1 MMRQFMKP
9 ERIRIIAVLAIF
21 NYIFLGSEYLF
32 DNMIRYATDSAGVV
46 RAQNY
51 VLGISVIGFLLFPC
65 INRYFNQK
73 MREIGLYLLP
83 IAGII
88 CIFVIQEHL
97 SYRSML
103 LSGFLLYILYGII
116 GSAVHYYAAVS
127 LSAEKGLAKTVGFGY
142 AFGLLLQFISNNLIH
157 NSTIESV
164 TLSAFLA
171 GMVLLVRRQRLE
183 CSRGIAEAENFGIE
197 VEMQTKTQVEVQN
210 GIQDGTDSDTDIRKN
225 KRRSLRHPMLAA
237 MLLISIVVLMT
248 CIFSSL
254 DNAVTLVHA
263 GGSVDIGQWPRLL
276 LAVSGLL
283 AGVLFDMK
291 EHRFMQIM
299 MYCVT
304 LLSTM
309 CVVIIVWGGPF
320 MAGLVVFYLSAGFF
334 VVYFTTSF
342 MDLSYYMKVPELW
355 AGLGRATN
363 NICAGITGALSLML
377 IETGDGMRISI
388 IALILFAVISVL
400 VYLYMVQFRM
410 DMQEENMAKML
421 EKEREKFLED
431 KFQAFVENY
440 ALTNREQ
447 DVLRLLLSSDES
459 VQVIEEQLY
468 ISRAALYRY
477 MASLNEKTETKSRI
491 GLLQFY
497 YSWKQ
502 P

>member
-116 GSAVHYYAAVS
+116 GSAVNYYAAVS

-171 GMVLLVRRQRLE
+171 GMVLLVRRLRLE
-183 CSRGIAEAENFGIE
+183 CSRGKAETENFGIE
-197 VEMQTKTQVEVQN
+197 ADNADIQVEVQA
-210 GIQDGTDSDTDIRKN
+210 

-283 AGVLFDMK
+283 AGVLFDMN

-388 IALILFAVISVL
+388 IALILFAVISAL

-431 KFQAFVENY
+431 KFQAFVETY

-459 VQVIEEQLY
+459 VQVIAEQLY

>member
-1 MMRQFMKP
+1 MRQFMKP

-103 LSGFLLYILYGII
+103 LSGFLLYILYGMI
-116 GSAVHYYAAVS
+116 GSAVHYYAVVS
-127 LSAEKGLAKTVGFGY
+127 LSTEKGLAQTVGFGY

-157 NSTIESV
+157 NSTVESV
-164 TLSAFLA
+164 ALSVFLA
-171 GMVLLVRRQRLE
+171 AMVLLVRRLSLE
-183 CSRGIAEAENFGIE
+183 CSRGIVGAEAS
-197 VEMQTKTQVEVQN
+197 
-210 GIQDGTDSDTDIRKN
+210 GTDSDIDIRKN
-225 KRRSLRHPMLAA
+225 NRRSLRHPMLAA
-237 MLLISIVVLMT
+237 LLLISIVVLMT

-283 AGVLFDMK
+283 AGVLFDIK

-320 MAGLVVFYLSAGFF
+320 MAGLIVFYLSAGFF

-355 AGLGRATN
+355 AGQ
-363 NICAGITGALSLML
+363 
-377 IETGDGMRISI
+377 GM
-388 IALILFAVISVL
+388 
-400 VYLYMVQFRM
+400 
-410 DMQEENMAKML
+410 
-421 EKEREKFLED
+421 
-431 KFQAFVENY
+431 AFVEFDGYIKEYMLQPGQSIIVDTGYLAAMDSSCSIDIQTVPGLKNIMFGGEGVFNTVVTGPGRVFLQSMPISQM
-440 ALTNREQ
+440 AGC
-447 DVLRLLLSSDES
+447 LRPYLPSG
-459 VQVIEEQLY
+459 
-468 ISRAALYRY
+468 
-477 MASLNEKTETKSRI
+477 K
-491 GLLQFY
+491 
-497 YSWKQ
+497 
-502 P
+502 

>member
-103 LSGFLLYILYGII
+103 LSGFLLYILYGMI
-116 GSAVHYYAAVS
+116 GSAVHYYAVVS
-127 LSAEKGLAKTVGFGY
+127 FSTEKGLAQTVGFGY

-157 NSTIESV
+157 NSTVESV
-164 TLSAFLA
+164 ALSVFLA
-171 GMVLLVRRQRLE
+171 AMVLLVRRLSLE
-183 CSRGIAEAENFGIE
+183 CSRGVVGAEAS
-197 VEMQTKTQVEVQN
+197 
-210 GIQDGTDSDTDIRKN
+210 GTDSDTDIRKN
-225 KRRSLRHPMLAA
+225 NRRSLRHPMLAA
-237 MLLISIVVLMT
+237 LLLISIVVLMT

-283 AGVLFDMK
+283 AGVLFDIK

-309 CVVIIVWGGPF
+309 CVVIIV
-320 MAGLVVFYLSAGFF
+320 
-334 VVYFTTSF
+334 
-342 MDLSYYMKVPELW
+342 
-355 AGLGRATN
+355 
-363 NICAGITGALSLML
+363 
-377 IETGDGMRISI
+377 
-388 IALILFAVISVL
+388 
-400 VYLYMVQFRM
+400 
-410 DMQEENMAKML
+410 
-421 EKEREKFLED
+421 
-431 KFQAFVENY
+431 
-440 ALTNREQ
+440 
-447 DVLRLLLSSDES
+447 
-459 VQVIEEQLY
+459 
-468 ISRAALYRY
+468 
-477 MASLNEKTETKSRI
+477 
-491 GLLQFY
+491 
-497 YSWKQ
+497 
-502 P
+502 

>member
-1 MMRQFMKP
+1 MRQFMKP

-103 LSGFLLYILYGII
+103 LSGFLLYILYGMI
-116 GSAVHYYAAVS
+116 GSAVYYYAVVS
-127 LSAEKGLAKTVGFGY
+127 LSTEKGLAQTVGFGY

-157 NSTIESV
+157 NSTVESV
-164 TLSAFLA
+164 VLSVFLA
-171 GMVLLVRRQRLE
+171 AMVLLVRRLSLE
-183 CSRGIAEAENFGIE
+183 CSRGGVGAEDSGS
-197 VEMQTKTQVEVQN
+197 
-210 GIQDGTDSDTDIRKN
+210 DSDTDIRKN
-225 KRRSLRHPMLAA
+225 NRRSLRHPM
-237 MLLISIVVLMT
+237 
-248 CIFSSL
+248 
-254 DNAVTLVHA
+254 
-263 GGSVDIGQWPRLL
+263 

-283 AGVLFDMK
+283 AGVLFDIK

-320 MAGLVVFYLSAGFF
+320 MAGLIVFYLSAGFF

-363 NICAGITGALSLML
+363 NICAGITGTISLML

-388 IALILFAVISVL
+388 IALILFAVISML

-410 DMQEENMAKML
+410 DIQEENMAKML

-431 KFQAFVENY
+431 KFQAFVKNY

-459 VQVIEEQLY
+459 VQVIAEQLY

>member
-142 AFGLLLQFISNNLIH
+142 AFGLLLQFISNNRIH

-171 GMVLLVRRQRLE
+171 GMVLLVRRLRLE
-183 CSRGIAEAENFGIE
+183 CSRGKAETENFGIE
-197 VEMQTKTQVEVQN
+197 ADNADIQVEVQA
-210 GIQDGTDSDTDIRKN
+210 

-283 AGVLFDMK
+283 AGVLFDMN

-431 KFQAFVENY
+431 KFQAFVETY

-459 VQVIEEQLY
+459 VQVIAEQLY

>member
-1 MMRQFMKP
+1 M
-9 ERIRIIAVLAIF
+9 
-21 NYIFLGSEYLF
+21 
-32 DNMIRYATDSAGVV
+32 
-46 RAQNY
+46 
-51 VLGISVIGFLLFPC
+51 
-65 INRYFNQK
+65 
-73 MREIGLYLLP
+73 
-83 IAGII
+83 
-88 CIFVIQEHL
+88 
-97 SYRSML
+97 
-103 LSGFLLYILYGII
+103 
-116 GSAVHYYAAVS
+116 
-127 LSAEKGLAKTVGFGY
+127 
-142 AFGLLLQFISNNLIH
+142 LQFISNNLIH
-157 NSTIESV
+157 NSTVESV
-164 TLSAFLA
+164 ALSVFLA
-171 GMVLLVRRQRLE
+171 AMVLLVRRLRLE
-183 CSRGIAEAENFGIE
+183 CSRGVVGAEELGI
-197 VEMQTKTQVEVQN
+197 
-210 GIQDGTDSDTDIRKN
+210 DSDTDIRKN
-225 KRRSLRHPMLAA
+225 NRRSLRHPMLAA
-237 MLLISIVVLMT
+237 QLLISIVVLMT

-283 AGVLFDMK
+283 AGVLFDIK

-320 MAGLVVFYLSAGFF
+320 MAGLIVFYLSAGFF

-363 NICAGITGALSLML
+363 NICVGITGTISLML

-388 IALILFAVISVL
+388 IALILFAVISML

-410 DMQEENMAKML
+410 DIQEENMAKML
-421 EKEREKFLED
+421 EKEREKLLED
-431 KFQAFVENY
+431 KFQAFVETY

-459 VQVIEEQLY
+459 VQVIAEQLY
-468 ISRAALYRY
+468 ISRAALCRY

>member
-97 SYRSML
+97 SYQSML
-103 LSGFLLYILYGII
+103 LSGFLLYILYGMI

-127 LSAEKGLAKTVGFGY
+127 HATEKGLAQTVGFGY

-157 NSTIESV
+157 NSTVESV
-164 TLSAFLA
+164 ALSVFLA
-171 GMVLLVRRQRLE
+171 AMVLLVRRLSLE
-183 CSRGIAEAENFGIE
+183 CSRGVVGAEAS
-197 VEMQTKTQVEVQN
+197 
-210 GIQDGTDSDTDIRKN
+210 GTDSDTDIRKN
-225 KRRSLRHPMLAA
+225 NRRSLRHPMLAA
-237 MLLISIVVLMT
+237 LLLISIVVLMT

-283 AGVLFDMK
+283 AGVLFDIK

-320 MAGLVVFYLSAGFF
+320 MAGLIVFYLSAGFF

-355 AGLGRATN
+355 AGLGRAIN
-363 NICAGITGALSLML
+363 NICAGITGTISLML

-388 IALILFAVISVL
+388 IALILFAVISML

-410 DMQEENMAKML
+410 DIQEENMAKML

-431 KFQAFVENY
+431 KFQAFVKNY

-459 VQVIEEQLY
+459 VQVIAEQLY

>member
-171 GMVLLVRRQRLE
+171 GMVLLVRRLRLE
-183 CSRGIAEAENFGIE
+183 CSRGKAETENFGIE
-197 VEMQTKTQVEVQN
+197 ADNADIQVEVQA
-210 GIQDGTDSDTDIRKN
+210 

-283 AGVLFDMK
+283 AGVLFDMN

-431 KFQAFVENY
+431 KFQAFVETY

-459 VQVIEEQLY
+459 VQVIAEQLY

>member
-46 RAQNY
+46 GAQNY

-171 GMVLLVRRQRLE
+171 GMVLLVRRLRLE
-183 CSRGIAEAENFGIE
+183 CSRGKAETENFGIE
-197 VEMQTKTQVEVQN
+197 ADNADIQVEVQA
-210 GIQDGTDSDTDIRKN
+210 

-283 AGVLFDMK
+283 AGVLFDMN

-431 KFQAFVENY
+431 KFQAFVETY

-459 VQVIEEQLY
+459 VQVIAEQLY

>member
-97 SYRSML
+97 SYRSIL

-171 GMVLLVRRQRLE
+171 GMVLLVRRLRLE
-183 CSRGIAEAENFGIE
+183 CSRGKAETENFGIE
-197 VEMQTKTQVEVQN
+197 ADNADIQVEVQA
-210 GIQDGTDSDTDIRKN
+210 

-283 AGVLFDMK
+283 AGVLFDMN

-431 KFQAFVENY
+431 KFQAFVETY

-459 VQVIEEQLY
+459 VQVIAEQLY

>member
-1 MMRQFMKP
+1 MRQFMKP

-83 IAGII
+83 VAGII

-103 LSGFLLYILYGII
+103 LSGFLLYILYGMI
-116 GSAVHYYAAVS
+116 GSAVHYYAVVS
-127 LSAEKGLAKTVGFGY
+127 LSTEKGLAQTVGFGY

-157 NSTIESV
+157 NSTVESV
-164 TLSAFLA
+164 ALSVFLA
-171 GMVLLVRRQRLE
+171 AMVLLVRRLSLE
-183 CSRGIAEAENFGIE
+183 CSRGVVGAEDSGS
-197 VEMQTKTQVEVQN
+197 
-210 GIQDGTDSDTDIRKN
+210 DSDTDIRKN
-225 KRRSLRHPMLAA
+225 NRRSLRHPM
-237 MLLISIVVLMT
+237 
-248 CIFSSL
+248 
-254 DNAVTLVHA
+254 
-263 GGSVDIGQWPRLL
+263 

-283 AGVLFDMK
+283 AGVLFDIK

-320 MAGLVVFYLSAGFF
+320 MAGLIVFYLSAGFF

-363 NICAGITGALSLML
+363 NICVGITGTISLML

-388 IALILFAVISVL
+388 IALILFAVISML

-410 DMQEENMAKML
+410 DIQEENMAKML

-431 KFQAFVENY
+431 KFQAFVKNY

-459 VQVIEEQLY
+459 AQVIAEQLY

>member
-46 RAQNY
+46 SAQNY

-103 LSGFLLYILYGII
+103 LSGFLLYILYGMI

-127 LSAEKGLAKTVGFGY
+127 LSTEKGLAQTVGFGY

-157 NSTIESV
+157 NSTVESV
-164 TLSAFLA
+164 ALSVFLA
-171 GMVLLVRRQRLE
+171 AMVLLVRRLSLE
-183 CSRGIAEAENFGIE
+183 CSRGGVGAEDSGS
-197 VEMQTKTQVEVQN
+197 
-210 GIQDGTDSDTDIRKN
+210 DSDTDIRKN
-225 KRRSLRHPMLAA
+225 NRRSLRHPM
-237 MLLISIVVLMT
+237 
-248 CIFSSL
+248 
-254 DNAVTLVHA
+254 
-263 GGSVDIGQWPRLL
+263 

-283 AGVLFDMK
+283 AGVLFDIK

-320 MAGLVVFYLSAGFF
+320 MAGLIVFYLSAGFF

-363 NICAGITGALSLML
+363 NICAGITGTISLML

-388 IALILFAVISVL
+388 IALILFAVISML

-410 DMQEENMAKML
+410 DIQEENMAKML

-431 KFQAFVENY
+431 KFQAFVKNY

-459 VQVIEEQLY
+459 VQVIAEQLY

>member
-1 MMRQFMKP
+1 M
-9 ERIRIIAVLAIF
+9 
-21 NYIFLGSEYLF
+21 
-32 DNMIRYATDSAGVV
+32 
-46 RAQNY
+46 
-51 VLGISVIGFLLFPC
+51 
-65 INRYFNQK
+65 
-73 MREIGLYLLP
+73 
-83 IAGII
+83 
-88 CIFVIQEHL
+88 
-97 SYRSML
+97 
-103 LSGFLLYILYGII
+103 
-116 GSAVHYYAAVS
+116 
-127 LSAEKGLAKTVGFGY
+127 
-142 AFGLLLQFISNNLIH
+142 LQFISNNLIH
-157 NSTIESV
+157 NSTVESV
-164 TLSAFLA
+164 ALSVFLA
-171 GMVLLVRRQRLE
+171 TMVLLVRRLRLE
-183 CSRGIAEAENFGIE
+183 CSRGVVGAEELGI
-197 VEMQTKTQVEVQN
+197 
-210 GIQDGTDSDTDIRKN
+210 DSDTDIRKN
-225 KRRSLRHPMLAA
+225 NRRSLRHPMLAA
-237 MLLISIVVLMT
+237 LLLISIVVLMT

-283 AGVLFDMK
+283 AGVLFDIK

-320 MAGLVVFYLSAGFF
+320 MAGLIVFYLSAGFF

-363 NICAGITGALSLML
+363 NICVGITGTISLML

-388 IALILFAVISVL
+388 IALILFAVISML

-410 DMQEENMAKML
+410 DIQEENMAKML
-421 EKEREKFLED
+421 EKESEKFLED
-431 KFQAFVENY
+431 KFQAFVKNY

-459 VQVIEEQLY
+459 VQVIAEQLY

>member
-97 SYRSML
+97 CYRSML
-103 LSGFLLYILYGII
+103 LSGFLLYILYGMI
-116 GSAVHYYAAVS
+116 GSAVHYYAVVS
-127 LSAEKGLAKTVGFGY
+127 LSTEKGLAQTVGFGY

-157 NSTIESV
+157 NSTVESV
-164 TLSAFLA
+164 ALSVFLA
-171 GMVLLVRRQRLE
+171 AMVLLVRRLSLE
-183 CSRGIAEAENFGIE
+183 CSRGGVGAEDSGS
-197 VEMQTKTQVEVQN
+197 
-210 GIQDGTDSDTDIRKN
+210 DSDTDIRKN
-225 KRRSLRHPMLAA
+225 NRRSLRHPM
-237 MLLISIVVLMT
+237 
-248 CIFSSL
+248 
-254 DNAVTLVHA
+254 
-263 GGSVDIGQWPRLL
+263 

-283 AGVLFDMK
+283 AGVLFDIK

-320 MAGLVVFYLSAGFF
+320 MAGLIVFYLSAGFF

-363 NICAGITGALSLML
+363 NICAGITGTISLML

-388 IALILFAVISVL
+388 IALILFAVISML

-410 DMQEENMAKML
+410 DIQEENMAKML

-431 KFQAFVENY
+431 KFQAFVKNY

-459 VQVIEEQLY
+459 AQVIAEQLY

-477 MASLNEKTETKSRI
+477 MASLNEKTETKTRI

>member
-1 MMRQFMKP
+1 MKP

-171 GMVLLVRRQRLE
+171 GMVLLVRRLRLE
-183 CSRGIAEAENFGIE
+183 CSRGKAETENFGIE
-197 VEMQTKTQVEVQN
+197 ADNADIQVEVQA
-210 GIQDGTDSDTDIRKN
+210 

-276 LAVSGLL
+276 
-283 AGVLFDMK
+283 
-291 EHRFMQIM
+291 
-299 MYCVT
+299 C
-304 LLSTM
+304 
-309 CVVIIVWGGPF
+309 
-320 MAGLVVFYLSAGFF
+320 
-334 VVYFTTSF
+334 
-342 MDLSYYMKVPELW
+342 
-355 AGLGRATN
+355 
-363 NICAGITGALSLML
+363 
-377 IETGDGMRISI
+377 
-388 IALILFAVISVL
+388 
-400 VYLYMVQFRM
+400 
-410 DMQEENMAKML
+410 
-421 EKEREKFLED
+421 
-431 KFQAFVENY
+431 
-440 ALTNREQ
+440 
-447 DVLRLLLSSDES
+447 RL
-459 VQVIEEQLY
+459 
-468 ISRAALYRY
+468 
-477 MASLNEKTETKSRI
+477 
-491 GLLQFY
+491 
-497 YSWKQ
+497 
-502 P
+502 

>member
-1 MMRQFMKP
+1 MRQFMKP
-9 ERIRIIAVLAIF
+9 ERTRIIAVLAIF

-103 LSGFLLYILYGII
+103 LSGLLLYILYGMI
-116 GSAVHYYAAVS
+116 GSAVHYYATVS
-127 LSAEKGLAKTVGFGY
+127 LSTEKGLAQTVGFGY

-157 NSTIESV
+157 NSTVESV
-164 TLSAFLA
+164 VLSVFLA
-171 GMVLLVRRQRLE
+171 AMVLLVRRLSLE
-183 CSRGIAEAENFGIE
+183 CSRGGVGAEDSGS
-197 VEMQTKTQVEVQN
+197 
-210 GIQDGTDSDTDIRKN
+210 DSDTDIRKN
-225 KRRSLRHPMLAA
+225 NRRSLRHPM
-237 MLLISIVVLMT
+237 
-248 CIFSSL
+248 
-254 DNAVTLVHA
+254 
-263 GGSVDIGQWPRLL
+263 

-283 AGVLFDMK
+283 AGVLFDIK

-320 MAGLVVFYLSAGFF
+320 MAGLIVFYLSAGFF

-363 NICAGITGALSLML
+363 NICVGITGTISLML

-388 IALILFAVISVL
+388 IALILFAVISML

-410 DMQEENMAKML
+410 DIQEENMAKML

-431 KFQAFVENY
+431 KFQAFVKNY

-459 VQVIEEQLY
+459 AQVIAEQLY

>member
-171 GMVLLVRRQRLE
+171 GMVLLVRRLRLE
-183 CSRGIAEAENFGIE
+183 CSRGKAETENFGIE
-197 VEMQTKTQVEVQN
+197 ADNADIQVEVQA
-210 GIQDGTDSDTDIRKN
+210 

-283 AGVLFDMK
+283 AGVLFDMN

-431 KFQAFVENY
+431 KFQAFVETY

-447 DVLRLLLSSDES
+447 DVLRLLLSSDKS
-459 VQVIEEQLY
+459 VQVIAEQLY

>member
-1 MMRQFMKP
+1 MRQFMKP

-83 IAGII
+83 ITGII

-103 LSGFLLYILYGII
+103 LSGFLLYILYGMI

-127 LSAEKGLAKTVGFGY
+127 LATEKGLAQTVGFGY

-157 NSTIESV
+157 NSTVESV
-164 TLSAFLA
+164 VLSVFLA
-171 GMVLLVRRQRLE
+171 AMVLLVRRLSLE
-183 CSRGIAEAENFGIE
+183 CSRGGVGAEDSGS
-197 VEMQTKTQVEVQN
+197 
-210 GIQDGTDSDTDIRKN
+210 DSDTDIRKN
-225 KRRSLRHPMLAA
+225 NRRSLRHPM
-237 MLLISIVVLMT
+237 
-248 CIFSSL
+248 
-254 DNAVTLVHA
+254 
-263 GGSVDIGQWPRLL
+263 

-283 AGVLFDMK
+283 AGVLFDIK

-320 MAGLVVFYLSAGFF
+320 MAGLIVFYLSAGFF

-363 NICAGITGALSLML
+363 NICAGITGTISLML

-388 IALILFAVISVL
+388 IALILFAVISML

-410 DMQEENMAKML
+410 DIQEENMTKML

-431 KFQAFVENY
+431 KFQAFVKNY

-459 VQVIEEQLY
+459 VQVIAEQLY

>member
-171 GMVLLVRRQRLE
+171 GMVLLVRRLRLE
-183 CSRGIAEAENFGIE
+183 CSRGKAETENFGIE
-197 VEMQTKTQVEVQN
+197 ADNADIQVEVQA
-210 GIQDGTDSDTDIRKN
+210 

-283 AGVLFDMK
+283 AGVLFDMN

-334 VVYFTTSF
+334 VIYFTTSF

-431 KFQAFVENY
+431 KFQAFVETY

-459 VQVIEEQLY
+459 VQVIAEQLY

>member
-51 VLGISVIGFLLFPC
+51 VLGISVIGFLLFPY

-83 IAGII
+83 IAGIS

-127 LSAEKGLAKTVGFGY
+127 LSTEKGLAQTVGFGY

-171 GMVLLVRRQRLE
+171 GMVLLVRRLRLE
-183 CSRGIAEAENFGIE
+183 CSRGKAETENFGIE
-197 VEMQTKTQVEVQN
+197 ADNADIQVEVQA
-210 GIQDGTDSDTDIRKN
+210 

-283 AGVLFDMK
+283 AGVLFDMN

-431 KFQAFVENY
+431 KFQAFVETY

-459 VQVIEEQLY
+459 VQVIAEQLY

>member
-1 MMRQFMKP
+1 MKP

-171 GMVLLVRRQRLE
+171 GMVLLVRRLRLE
-183 CSRGIAEAENFGIE
+183 CSRGKAETENFGIE
-197 VEMQTKTQVEVQN
+197 ADNADIQVEVQA
-210 GIQDGTDSDTDIRKN
+210 

-283 AGVLFDMK
+283 AGVLFDIK

-320 MAGLVVFYLSAGFF
+320 MAGLIVFYLSAGFF

-363 NICAGITGALSLML
+363 NICVGITGTISLML

-388 IALILFAVISVL
+388 IALILFAVISML

-410 DMQEENMAKML
+410 DIQEENMAKML
-421 EKEREKFLED
+421 EKESEKFLED
-431 KFQAFVENY
+431 KFQAFVKNY

-459 VQVIEEQLY
+459 VQVIAEQLY

>member
-171 GMVLLVRRQRLE
+171 GMVLLVRRLRLE
-183 CSRGIAEAENFGIE
+183 CSRGKAETENFGIE
-197 VEMQTKTQVEVQN
+197 ADNADIQVEVQA
-210 GIQDGTDSDTDIRKN
+210 

-283 AGVLFDMK
+283 AGVLFDMN

-431 KFQAFVENY
+431 KFQAFVETY

-459 VQVIEEQLY
+459 VQVIAEQLY

-491 GLLQFY
+491 GLLRFY

>member
-32 DNMIRYATDSAGVV
+32 DNMIHYATDSAGVV

-171 GMVLLVRRQRLE
+171 GMVLLVRRLRLE
-183 CSRGIAEAENFGIE
+183 CSRGKAETENFGIE
-197 VEMQTKTQVEVQN
+197 ADNADIQVEVQA
-210 GIQDGTDSDTDIRKN
+210 

-283 AGVLFDMK
+283 AGVLFDMN

-431 KFQAFVENY
+431 KFQTFVETY

-459 VQVIEEQLY
+459 VQVIAEQLY

>member
-171 GMVLLVRRQRLE
+171 GMVLLVRRLRLE
-183 CSRGIAEAENFGIE
+183 CSRGKAETENFGIE
-197 VEMQTKTQVEVQN
+197 ADNADIQVEVQA
-210 GIQDGTDSDTDIRKN
+210 

-283 AGVLFDMK
+283 AGVLFDMN

-431 KFQAFVENY
+431 KFQAFVETY

-459 VQVIEEQLY
+459 VQVIAEQLY
-468 ISRAALYRY
+468 ISRVALYRY

>member
-171 GMVLLVRRQRLE
+171 GMVLLVRRLRLE
-183 CSRGIAEAENFGIE
+183 CSRGKAETENFGIE
-197 VEMQTKTQVEVQN
+197 ADNADIQVEVQA
-210 GIQDGTDSDTDIRKN
+210 

-283 AGVLFDMK
+283 AGVLFDMN

-431 KFQAFVENY
+431 KFQAFVETY

-447 DVLRLLLSSDES
+447 DVLRLMLSSDES
-459 VQVIEEQLY
+459 VQVIAEQLY